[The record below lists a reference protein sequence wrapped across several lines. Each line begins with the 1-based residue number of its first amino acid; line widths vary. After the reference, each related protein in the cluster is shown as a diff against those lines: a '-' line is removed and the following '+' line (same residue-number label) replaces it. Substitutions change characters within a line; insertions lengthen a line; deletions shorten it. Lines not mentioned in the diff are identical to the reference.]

1 MSERGKASVSNVSLG
16 SNTTVKSSPGTLYR
30 VLVSPAN
37 GATVW
42 LEGAAD
48 LGASP
53 NLNAAPGAATI
64 AKISEYA
71 SAVPDTIDFG
81 PGVGFDALTVA
92 ASSNARLGIV
102 YE

>member
-1 MSERGKASVSNVSLG
+1 MSERGRASFSVVAVG
-16 SNTTVKSSPGTLYR
+16 SNTTVKSSPGTIYR

-42 LEGAAD
+42 LENSAN

-53 NLNAAPGAATI
+53 NFNASPNSTTI
-64 AKISEYA
+64 AKIGEYA
-71 SAVPDTIDFG
+71 NAQPGTIDFG
-81 PGVGFDALTVA
+81 PGIGFDALTVA
-92 ASSNARLGIV
+92 ASSNARLSVV